1 MDFKKIEGKWQEKW
15 EKNRLFESNPDSRD
29 KFYLTVAY
37 PYPSGGMHVG
47 HMRTYTVPDVIARFR
62 RMQGLNVLFPMA
74 WHVTGTPII
83 GSLKRLRAKEKEQL
97 RVMKDVYGMTEDE
110 LEAINEP
117 MDYANYFI
125 ENHYRKGMKSLGY
138 SVDWRRQFTTN
149 DEHYNKFIEWQY
161 LTLKKAGLVKKGLHP
176 VKWCVQ
182 DQNPVTTHDIL
193 EGESADVNDFVIV
206 KFKLPGR
213 KLLPMATLRPETVFG
228 VTNIWLNPKST
239 LVEARVDKETWIISK
254 EAAEK
259 LALQN
264 MKVEVKREFK
274 AAELIGKK
282 VKNPV
287 LNNQVTIFPADFVDP
302 DNATGIVMS
311 VPSHAPFDYIALK
324 DLRKDRKEI
333 RKWKLSWRAIDKIKP
348 INLIDTKDLPE
359 SPGVVLVE
367 EAGVK
372 NQKDSRKLE
381 ELTKQ
386 VYKKEFHAGVLN
398 RNCGRYRGKK
408 VSRIKPILVRAYSK
422 KGVFSRMY
430 EFSEPVTC
438 RCGGKVLVAKKNSW
452 FLDYGNRA
460 WKSKVKALL
469 KSMNI
474 IPEHVRGEFES
485 TVEWLE
491 DWPCIRNFGL
501 GTKLPWDKNFII
513 EPLSDSTIY
522 MAFYTIAH
530 IINKHDPDKITP
542 EVFDFIF
549 LGKGLSEKISNNTGM
564 PHEDIVDARKSF
576 EYWYPLD
583 WRLSAQE
590 LVQNHL
596 TFFIFHHAAIFAKNR
611 LPKGIATWGM
621 GLLEGGKMSSS
632 KGNVVLAYDAV
643 EKYGADSV
651 RFFLMTSV
659 EPWQDF
665 DWRASEVET
674 AKKRLL
680 NFCKRIE
687 SLQKE
692 ATGKGKGLADRWL
705 LSRMNRIIK
714 ETTQALEGFQIRKAG
729 LACFFE
735 MDEILRWYLRRREK
749 PDKSTVNTF
758 LETWIRLMAPFTPH
772 LCEELWSGVGKGG
785 FVSGADWP
793 RHTDRLIDERLN
805 RMEELVSQTVDD
817 INEVLKLVGKKPKEI
832 NIYVAPRWKHTVYS
846 EILDIEGRDPSKVIA
861 HVMKSAEGK
870 RYGKHAL
877 RFAQNLAKNITSLR
891 RILTFREETSILK
904 DAEPFF
910 AREFNCRVNVMSA
923 LDSMSARASKA
934 DPGKP
939 GIEVVG

>member
-15 EKNRLFESNPDSRD
+15 EKAGLFESDPDSRR

-62 RMQGLNVLFPMA
+62 RMQGVNVLFPMA

-83 GSLKRLRAKEKEQL
+83 GSLKRLKSREKEQL
-97 RVMKDVYGMTEDE
+97 RVLRKVYGMTEAEIRSID
-110 LEAINEP
+110 EP

-125 ENHYRKGMKSLGY
+125 ENHYRKGMKLLGY

-149 DEHYNKFIEWQY
+149 DEHYNRFIEWQY
-161 LTLKKAGLVKKGLHP
+161 LTLKKKGLVKKGLHP

-193 EGESADVNDFVIV
+193 EGESADVNEFVLI
-206 KFKLPGR
+206 KFRMGK
-213 KLLPMATLRPETVFG
+213 KFLPMATLRAETVFG
-228 VTNIWLNPKST
+228 VTNIWLNPKSK
-239 LVEARVDKETWIISK
+239 LVEAKVDKETWIVSK

-259 LALQN
+259 LSLQD
-264 MKVEVKREFK
+264 MKVEVRREFK
-274 AAELIGKK
+274 ASELIGKRA
-282 VKNPV
+282 VNPILRNSV
-287 LNNQVTIFPADFVDP
+287 MIFPADFVDP

-324 DLRKDRKEI
+324 DLRKNKKEI
-333 RKWKLSWRAIDKIKP
+333 RRWKLPKRVVEGIKP
-348 INLIDTKDLPE
+348 IHLIDTKDLPE
-359 SPGVVLVE
+359 CPGVVLVD
-367 EAGVK
+367 EAGI
-372 NQKDSRKLE
+372 KDQGDSARLE

-398 RNCGRYRGKK
+398 KNCGRYKGKK
-408 VSRIKPILVRAYSK
+408 VSQIKPILVKAFSK
-422 KGVFSRMY
+422 KKVFSHMY
-430 EFSEPVTC
+430 EFSEPVRC

-452 FLDYGNRA
+452 FLDYGNKA
-460 WKSKVKALL
+460 WKGKVRSLL
-469 KSMNI
+469 KSMEI
-474 IPEHVRGEFES
+474 IPDHVRREFES
-485 TVEWLE
+485 TVDWLE

-522 MAFYTIAH
+522 MAFYTISH
-530 IINKHDPDKITP
+530 IINRHDPDKVTP
-542 EVFDFIF
+542 EVFDFVF
-549 LGKGLSEKISNNTGM
+549 LGKGQVKVISNKTGI
-564 PHEDIVDARKSF
+564 PQGDLLEARKGF
-576 EYWYPLD
+576 EYWYPMD

-596 TFFIFHHAAIFAKNR
+596 SFFIFHHAAIFPKKF
-611 LPKGIATWGM
+611 LPRGIATWGM

-632 KGNVVLAYDAV
+632 KGNVVLASNAV
-643 EKYGADSV
+643 EMYGADSV

-674 AKKRLL
+674 SRKRLL
-680 NFCKRIE
+680 NFFKRID
-687 SLQKE
+687 SLQK
-692 ATGKGKGLADRWL
+692 ASGDKGVSLSDKWL
-705 LSRMNRIIK
+705 LSRMNNIIK
-714 ETTQALEGFQIRKAG
+714 EATHALEAFQTRKAG

-735 MDEILRWYLRRREK
+735 MDEILRWYLRRRGK
-749 PDKSTVNTF
+749 PGRKSLDTF
-758 LETWIRLMAPFTPH
+758 LEAWIRIMSPFTPH
-772 LCEELWSGVGKGG
+772 LCEELWGRLGKGG
-785 FVSGADWP
+785 FVSEAEWP
-793 RHTDRLIDERLN
+793 KHDDKLIDERLN
-805 RMEELVSQTVDD
+805 RMEDLVSQTVED
-817 INEVLKLVGKKPKEI
+817 INEVLRLVGKKPKEI
-832 NIYVAPRWKHTVYS
+832 NIYVAPMWKHIVYS
-846 EILDIEGRDPSKVIA
+846 KILDIEGRDPSTVIS
-861 HVMKSAEGK
+861 HVMKSPEGK
-870 RYGKHAL
+870 KYGKHAL
-877 RFAQNLAKNITSLR
+877 RFAQSLAKNISGLK

-910 AREFNCRVNVMSA
+910 GREFGCKVNVMSA
-923 LDSMSARASKA
+923 LESKSDRASRA